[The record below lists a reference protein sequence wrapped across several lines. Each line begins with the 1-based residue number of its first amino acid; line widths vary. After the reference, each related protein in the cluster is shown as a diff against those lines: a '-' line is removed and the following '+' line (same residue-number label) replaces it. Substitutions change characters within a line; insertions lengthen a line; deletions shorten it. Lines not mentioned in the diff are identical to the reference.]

1 MQVPALSLV
10 LAKFGAAIS
19 ADLPAA
25 TVLVMIVCP
34 ATAGPAVTA
43 IATVN
48 TLFLSLLLTRV
59 PVKDHDPSAV
69 ARQMGSRKASGAL
82 SEVETSAGSDALGAG
97 DPDDDDDDGAGVAA
111 VLLPVLGVA
120 GPEPPLEHPA
130 STRSSTA
137 GSSALCFI
145 VPPDSRHCCHGL
157 Q

>member
-97 DPDDDDDDGAGVAA
+97 DPDDDDDGAGVAA